1 MPKFHH
7 KDICIGQ
14 YFETDTDLN
23 GAECEILEVSEEQV
37 YAVHF
42 RTRTIDCVPPVCYHV
57 EWYGGC
63 RNWVHESNLRKRPPE
78 QGWKEM
84 EKYGWNPTKEKVNA

>member
-1 MPKFHH
+1 MPKFHP

-14 YFETDTDLN
+14 NFDTDTEFN
-23 GAECEILEVSEEQV
+23 GAECEVISVVPEGECG
-37 YAVHF
+37 YNF
-42 RTRTIDCVPPVCYHV
+42 RTRTPHKIPGPAYEV

-63 RNWVHESNLRKRPPE
+63 VTWVHEWNLRKRPPE
-78 QGWKEM
+78 QYWKEM